1 LRLAIV
7 APAPWPT
14 FRRTEYATSFEQ
26 VAVIVLFTSMLL
38 LGTGVWIVLPKLNA
52 AALIEQVGTTI
63 PVTEKFDVAVAA
75 SVGAAMPVN
84 MTARRRRREEVMS
97 FIVENL
103 Q

>member
-7 APAPWPT
+7 APAPWPA
-14 FRRTEYATSFEQ
+14 FRATEYATAFEQ

-38 LGTGVWIVLPKLNA
+38 FTGVGIVLPKLNA
-52 AALIEQVGTTI
+52 AALIEQVATTV
-63 PVTEKFDVAVAA
+63 PVTEKVDVAVAA

>member
-1 LRLAIV
+1 MSLITGVGIV
-7 APAPWPT
+7 VLKVNEEAVI
-14 FRRTEYATSFEQ
+14 EEQ
-26 VAVIVLFTSMLL
+26 VATTVPLTS
-38 LGTGVWIVLPKLNA
+38 NC
-52 AALIEQVGTTI
+52 
-63 PVTEKFDVAVAA
+63 DVVVAA